1 MGVVSI
7 GSNNSLDKADPNGLP
22 NPDPSNY
29 TIIRSLQ
36 IGYKLIVEI
45 VYHDC
50 TNYEG
55 KKILVFE
62 DCNINMLT
70 AQKLI
75 DPHFSNNKSYYS
87 PIARFQPTKKGW
99 EMACY
104 VANVI

>member
-1 MGVVSI
+1 MM
-7 GSNNSLDKADPNGLP
+7 SNSSFDNAEPNKLP

-29 TIIRSLQ
+29 EIIRSLQ
-36 IGYKLIVEI
+36 VGYKLVVEI
-45 VYHDC
+45 VYPDC

-70 AQKLI
+70 AQKII

-87 PIARFQPTKKGW
+87 PIARFQPTNKGW
-99 EMACY
+99 ELACY